1 LRVRDHVLIST
12 AGAALAAPF
21 IGRRALSLWAGS
33 VLIDA
38 DHYAWFCVRQRRVD
52 PRAAAR
58 FFNGA
63 DVPGHPATR
72 ALHAPAVLFM
82 VLLLGLRDS
91 RLLRVGLGMGLHVAL
106 DTWHAARLKRAR
118 RSALERDAHTCQA
131 CGAPS
136 ACAHVWQQP
145 RLLPSYKVQNL
156 ISLCHPC
163 HAAAHAR
170 PKEPAPWT

>member
-21 IGRRALSLWAGS
+21 IGRRALGLWAGS

-38 DHYAWFCVRQRRVD
+38 DHYAWFCVRQRRVS

-63 DVPGHPATR
+63 DVPGYRATR
-72 ALHAPAVLFM
+72 ALHAPVVLPLVF
-82 VLLLGLRDS
+82 LLGLRHS
-91 RLLRVGLGMGLHVAL
+91 RLLPVGLGMALHVAL
-106 DTWHAARLKRAR
+106 DTWHVARLEQAR
-118 RSALERDAHTCQA
+118 SAALERDGQTCQA

-136 ACAHVWQQP
+136 ACAHVWRQP
-145 RLLPSYKVQNL
+145 MLLPSYQVQNL
-156 ISLCHPC
+156 ISLCRAC
-163 HAAAHAR
+163 HKAAHAR
-170 PKEPAPWT
+170 PEEPASWT